1 MPDPPP
7 AVDYSIVL
15 PAYREEENLR
25 LLLPR
30 IRAALAETEGR
41 AEILVVDTV
50 TPLDATE
57 LVCEEFDVRYLRRS
71 PSNAFGD
78 AVRVGIQEA
87 RGQWVLFMDADGSH
101 GPEWIPRLIA
111 ERESH
116 DVVIASRYVAGGS
129 TENNLLLILMSMIL
143 NLTYS
148 LVLGL
153 KVRDVSNSYKLYR
166 AAFLKELKLKCKNFD
181 IIEEILFRI
190 RRRHPQVRIK
200 EIPFTFK
207 TRMFGRTKRNLL
219 WFVLTYLYTIVRL
232 RFLSR

>member
-1 MPDPPP
+1 MPD
-7 AVDYSIVL
+7 ASRGVDYSIVL

-30 IRAALAETEGR
+30 IRAALAEAPGA

-57 LVCEEFDVRYLRRS
+57 LVCQQFDVRYLRRS
-71 PSNAFGD
+71 PTNAFGD
-78 AVRVGIQEA
+78 AVRVGIEQA
-87 RGQWVLFMDADGSH
+87 RGKWVLFMDADGSH
-101 GPEWIPRLIA
+101 GPEWIPRLLA
-111 ERESH
+111 ERETN

-129 TENNLLLILMSMIL
+129 TENNLLLILMSMVL

-153 KVRDVSNSYKLYR
+153 KVRDVSNSFKLYR
-166 AAFLKELKLKCKNFD
+166 ASLLKGLKLKCHNFD

-190 RRRHPQVRIK
+190 HRLHPRVRIK

-207 TRMFGRTKRNLL
+207 TRMFGRTKRNLV
-219 WFVLTYLYTIVRL
+219 WFVVTYLYTIFRL
-232 RFLSR
+232 RFLS